1 MQELTKLAPLFKTVT
16 NLGQIPFIIVLFI
29 GVFNLMPKPAA
40 LYFWCAMSIVEYTTC
55 QLKSLYAEDRPYWVS
70 DEIQA
75 TYCQLEFGNPSGHMF
90 FNVFFWTSIYLHAYH
105 EVGVRQPRMSVFCT
119 AYIIKMA
126 ATCIGVTFLIFMGF
140 SRVYLGANSYNQV
153 TFGTIIG
160 AVFALIGHYRIKPV
174 FLALPEMLYTD

>member
-75 TYCQLEFGNPSGHMF
+75 TYC
-90 FNVFFWTSIYLHAYH
+90 
-105 EVGVRQPRMSVFCT
+105 
-119 AYIIKMA
+119 
-126 ATCIGVTFLIFMGF
+126 
-140 SRVYLGANSYNQV
+140 
-153 TFGTIIG
+153 
-160 AVFALIGHYRIKPV
+160 
-174 FLALPEMLYTD
+174 